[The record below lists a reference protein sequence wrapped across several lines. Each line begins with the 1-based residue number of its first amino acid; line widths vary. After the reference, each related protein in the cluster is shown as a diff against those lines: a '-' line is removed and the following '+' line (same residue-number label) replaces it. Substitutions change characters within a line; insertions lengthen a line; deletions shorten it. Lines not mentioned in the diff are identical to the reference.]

1 MTHSN
6 RFPIRRYL
14 TLGAAALALMSGT
27 AAQAHCDTLDGPVVS
42 EARKALDSGNV
53 NLVLG
58 WVQKQHEG
66 EIRNAFYKAV
76 AVRKAN
82 AGAKDLADMYFFET
96 LVRVHRAGEGAP
108 YTGLKPAGEIEPAI
122 AAADKSIE
130 AGKLDPVGKMVIEQV
145 EHGLHKQ
152 FEAVATKK
160 KYNPNDVVAARAYVG
175 AYVTYVHYVEG
186 LYNAAAAPGGEHA
199 QRAQHVQDGPAA
211 PQHSPATKAAG
222 HAH

>member
-1 MTHSN
+1 MTRSS
-6 RFPIRRYL
+6 RLPLRRYL
-14 TLGAAALALMSGT
+14 TLAAAAVALTWGT

-42 EARKALDSGNV
+42 EARKALDTGNV

-58 WVQKQHEG
+58 WVQKKDEA
-66 EIRNAFYKAV
+66 EVRNAFQKAV
-76 AVRKAN
+76 VVRKTN
-82 AGAKDLADMYFFET
+82 AGAKELADTYFFET

-130 AGKLDPVGKMVIEQV
+130 TGKLEPVGKMVLGRVEQ
-145 EHGLHKQ
+145 GLHQQ
-152 FEAVATKK
+152 FESVAAKK
-160 KYNPNDVVAARAYVG
+160 KYSPNDVSAARAYVG

-186 LYNAAAAPGGEHA
+186 LYNAAATNGGEHA
-199 QRAQHVQDGPAA
+199 QHTAPVQDGPAA